1 MLCTLTFF
9 CSEHLANVLSVLICN
24 HPTCLR
30 QHGVFFRSL
39 HFMSLQCFVTT
50 TRAALTAHYSI
61 NPRLG
66 LSLTHLPPS
75 EDRRFRQI
83 RARFGYGKER
93 GGGMLSCS
101 SVFSSNG
108 TWNLGA
114 KCCLAVCSTRAFSI
128 LEWAV
133 LVCIRSQTQSWV
145 VLARKSMSRSKE
157 YKPSSLW
164 LLEIG

>member
-9 CSEHLANVLSVLICN
+9 CSEHLANVLSVFICY
-24 HPTCLR
+24 HPTYLR

-39 HFMSLQCFVTT
+39 RFMSLQCFVTT

-75 EDRRFRQI
+75 EDRRFRQL
-83 RARFGYGKER
+83 RAGFGGDGGGR
-93 GGGMLSCS
+93 GGMLSCS
-101 SVFSSNG
+101 SVISSNG

-114 KCCLAVCSTRAFSI
+114 KCCLAVCSTWAFSI
-128 LEWAV
+128 SGWRAGVHKISNPV
-133 LVCIRSQTQSWV
+133 LRGFGIEDG
-145 VLARKSMSRSKE
+145 MSRSKE
-157 YKPSSLW
+157 YKPSSLQ
-164 LLEIG
+164 LLEIV

>member
-9 CSEHLANVLSVLICN
+9 CSEHLANVLSVLIRY

-83 RARFGYGKER
+83 RVGFGYRSGVG

-101 SVFSSNG
+101 SVISSNG

-114 KCCLAVCSTRAFSI
+114 KCCLAVCSTWAFSI
-128 LEWAV
+128 SGWDV
-133 LVCIRSQTQSWV
+133 LVCRKSQTQSWV
-145 VLARKSMSRSKE
+145 VLEQKTACPDQRNINLHHCG
-157 YKPSSLW
+157 Y
-164 LLEIG
+164 